1 MLYHHILNGDPL
13 MLKGRHFM
21 AALVLSALVATLPH
35 PRPSEASGRWP
46 GEMPYPR
53 SEPGVEALQRKIAE
67 ADRAAERM
75 GYFPI
80 GVERSSTIRPPRQTE
95 TVSVLL
101 GSGRYMIIGQCD
113 TGCADMDL
121 EVRDLSTGEVI
132 PEEKPRGYPI
142 VLLQLREQRNLAV
155 KVVIEQCPSQSC
167 RYSVKL
173 YAAGPSP
180 STGHGRREAPS
191 RGVRD
196 GP

>member
-1 MLYHHILNGDPL
+1 MRIAGNPLGFGDGQDDKGQIAGSTQPHRADALQIACLRHGQCMLYHHIPNGDPL

-35 PRPSEASGRWP
+35 PQPSEASGRWP
-46 GEMPYPR
+46 GQMPYPR

-101 GSGRYMIIGQCD
+101 GSGRYMIMGQCD
-113 TGCADMDL
+113 TDCADMDL
-121 EVRDLSTGEVI
+121 EARDLSTGEII

-142 VLLQLREQRNLAV
+142 VLLQLRE
-155 KVVIEQCPSQSC
+155 
-167 RYSVKL
+167 
-173 YAAGPSP
+173 
-180 STGHGRREAPS
+180 
-191 RGVRD
+191 
-196 GP
+196 